1 MILWHF
7 LCKAVEYYCT
17 PSQSFA
23 NYWRHLK
30 AYIQCSNA
38 FDLLQRKRYYN
49 CILAQP
55 KDLPMLKD
63 ISVTTAWLW
72 DTLSVGG
79 QALRRSLKF
88 ADDYGFGKAYLCQ
101 EGDDEDDEDEDG
113 ELSDEEALY

>member
-63 ISVTTAWLW
+63 ISIDLFDPSLSFMASRGYKVLLSSPDGNTSLRQHSQEFWLLEKLIQGEGPS
-72 DTLSVGG
+72 T
-79 QALRRSLKF
+79 
-88 ADDYGFGKAYLCQ
+88 Q
-101 EGDDEDDEDEDG
+101 E
-113 ELSDEEALY
+113 S